1 VWRSVV
7 QFTVAGLAVTRAL
20 GVLAGVLARQSG
32 VEQATR
38 SFENLARVTGVTLAP
53 DLDATEARTPEQAA
67 GVAVQVSAL
76 QGTGSVVRVKVSDD
90 AGHVIWSDD
99 GTLVGRTVPLSP
111 AQVRAVGSG
120 VALSQV
126 TQGGP
131 DNGLPPGRYL
141 EAFVGVQDVHGTRLL
156 VDILEPYSRTVTIA
170 RSNWLLF
177 TPVSLGAL
185 VVLELVQI
193 PLAWRLAVQLRR
205 SREAEAELLQ
215 AAVVA
220 SEAER
225 RRIARELHDTVVQD
239 LTATAYDLD
248 AARLRRASG
257 TADDQHLMTR
267 TAGRLRDTIADLRT
281 LLVSL
286 IPAQSP
292 EPDLGSAL
300 RLLGEE
306 LGRAGVEVRVSVPDD
321 DAIPPPVAAL
331 LQRCAQEALRNVSN
345 HSDARTVDVSVRVEK
360 ERVTMVVDDDGNGFD
375 EARLATSS
383 ANGHLGLRAAG
394 NLVADAGGE
403 LSIAS
408 APGQGSRLEVT
419 VPLGTGAHRLGRAR

>member
-1 VWRSVV
+1 
-7 QFTVAGLAVTRAL
+7 
-20 GVLAGVLARQSG
+20 
-32 VEQATR
+32 
-38 SFENLARVTGVTLAP
+38 
-53 DLDATEARTPEQAA
+53 
-67 GVAVQVSAL
+67 
-76 QGTGSVVRVKVSDD
+76 
-90 AGHVIWSDD
+90 
-99 GTLVGRTVPLSP
+99 
-111 AQVRAVGSG
+111 VRAVGSG

>member
-1 VWRSVV
+1 
-7 QFTVAGLAVTRAL
+7 
-20 GVLAGVLARQSG
+20 
-32 VEQATR
+32 
-38 SFENLARVTGVTLAP
+38 
-53 DLDATEARTPEQAA
+53 
-67 GVAVQVSAL
+67 
-76 QGTGSVVRVKVSDD
+76 
-90 AGHVIWSDD
+90 
-99 GTLVGRTVPLSP
+99 
-111 AQVRAVGSG
+111 
-120 VALSQV
+120 
-126 TQGGP
+126 
-131 DNGLPPGRYL
+131 
-141 EAFVGVQDVHGTRLL
+141 
-156 VDILEPYSRTVTIA
+156 
-170 RSNWLLF
+170 
-177 TPVSLGAL
+177 
-185 VVLELVQI
+185 
-193 PLAWRLAVQLRR
+193 
-205 SREAEAELLQ
+205 
-215 AAVVA
+215 
-220 SEAER
+220 
-225 RRIARELHDTVVQD
+225 
-239 LTATAYDLD
+239 
-248 AARLRRASG
+248 LRRASG

-306 LGRAGVEVRVSVPDD
+306 MGRAGVEVRVSVADD